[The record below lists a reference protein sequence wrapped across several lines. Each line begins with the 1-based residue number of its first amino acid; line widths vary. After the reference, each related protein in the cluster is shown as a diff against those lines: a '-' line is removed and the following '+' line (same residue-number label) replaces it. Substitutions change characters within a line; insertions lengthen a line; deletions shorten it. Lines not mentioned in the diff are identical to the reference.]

1 MLSQTVEYALRAVV
15 SIATS
20 PKKLHTTADIAEVT
34 KVPLAYLSKVL
45 QAMQREGIL
54 VGKRGIGGGFMLSRS
69 PSELTILDI
78 VNAVDPIIR
87 IETCPLGLQTHGKR
101 LCPLHRRM
109 DKALAD
115 MESAFGSTTL
125 QEMLDE
131 PTMSPPLCEL
141 PCNVAHQSNVSP

>member
-20 PKKLHTTADIAEVT
+20 PDELHTTADIAEVT

-54 VGKRGIGGGFMLSRS
+54 VGKRGIGGGFTLAKPPNKM
-69 PSELTILDI
+69 TILDV
-78 VNAVDPIIR
+78 VNAVDPIHR
-87 IETCPLGLQTHGKR
+87 IDSCPLGLATHGKR

-109 DKALAD
+109 DEALAN
-115 MESAFGSTTL
+115 MEQAFGSTTL
-125 QEMLDE
+125 QELLDE
-131 PTMSPPLCEL
+131 PTLSRPLCE
-141 PCNVAHQSNVSP
+141 SNPKSDQQPIPS